1 MSLRQALH
9 TMVELLA
16 DHCAFEGRR
25 VTVEIINGTELRFAY
40 DPPLR
45 PEAAPAIALAER
57 DVCRKVLQ

>member
-1 MSLRQALH
+1 
-9 TMVELLA
+9 MVELLA